1 MKKRLFDILK
11 PLAYAKIGIASIAFA
26 FYLGAKSH
34 NVVRRIEDSILY
46 SNVPAAE
53 QSFADPAG
61 LEILIEINPSGRK
74 DVYLYHPESGKKIA
88 IGYDMLPKKAEDL
101 AKGLEARLYRN

>member
-46 SNVPAAE
+46 S
-53 QSFADPAG
+53 FADPAG
-61 LEILIEINPSGRK
+61 LEILIEINPGGRK

-88 IGYDMLPKKAEDL
+88 IGYDMLPRKAEDL
-101 AKGLEARLYRN
+101 AKGLEARLYRK